1 MRGKKALAPVEVA
14 VRETVGYV
22 RVSSEEQA
30 REGVSLAAQ
39 EARLKAFAVATNRD
53 LGKVI
58 IDDGQSAKTLARPG
72 LREILDGVKRGRIGS
87 LIVLKL
93 DRLTRSVRDL
103 GTLLD
108 LFSRYD
114 CDLVSVSE
122 SLDTASAAGRLMTN
136 VLGSVA
142 QWEREAIGERTA
154 FALEHKRRLHAVY
167 SPEPFGWTRVGDSL
181 IAHPQEQAALER
193 AKVMA
198 ASGATLRQIGEEFV
212 RLGVAPKR
220 GGKKWHAAC
229 VRSILRSR
237 ATKELL
243 AV

>member
-1 MRGKKALAPVEVA
+1 MRGKKALVTVPPA
-14 VRETVGYV
+14 VREVVAYA
-22 RVSSEEQA
+22 RVSTEEQV

-39 EARLKAFAVATNRD
+39 EDRLRAFAVATNRN
-53 LGKVI
+53 LGKVV
-58 IDDGQSAKTLARPG
+58 IDDGQSAKSLSRPG
-72 LREILDGVKRGRIGS
+72 LREILDGVRRKEIGAV
-87 LIVLKL
+87 IVLKL

-103 GTLLD
+103 GELLH
-108 LFSRYD
+108 LFNRND
-114 CDLVSVSE
+114 CALVSVSE
-122 SLDTASAAGRLMTN
+122 SLDTESAAGRLMVN

-154 FALEHKRRLHAVY
+154 FALAHKRKSKAVY
-167 SPEPFGWTRVGDSL
+167 SPEPFGWSRIGDSL
-181 IAHPQEQAALER
+181 VAHPQEQAALER
-193 AKVMA
+193 AKIMSA
-198 ASGATLRQIGEEFV
+198 GGATLRQIGEEFM

-237 ATKELL
+237 ATKELI